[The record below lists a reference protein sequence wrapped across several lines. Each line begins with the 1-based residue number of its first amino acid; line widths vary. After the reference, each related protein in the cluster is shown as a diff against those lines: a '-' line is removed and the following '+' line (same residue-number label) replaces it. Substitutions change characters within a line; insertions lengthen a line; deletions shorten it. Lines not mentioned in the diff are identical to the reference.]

1 MNVSFRYE
9 DEQLEFDE
17 NGDPPGRY
25 DILNYQKKLDGT
37 FDYVQVGDWYND
49 TLYWNDV
56 KLQFGPPA
64 IVKSVCSLPCPK
76 GQYKV
81 QIRHLFFFF
90 VYKD

>member
-9 DEQLEFDE
+9 NELVEFDE

-25 DILNYQKKLDGT
+25 EILNFQKKNDT
-37 FDYVQVGDWYND
+37 FDYIQVGDWYND
-49 TLYWNDV
+49 TLYWNGV
-56 KLQFGPPA
+56 TLEFGPQQ

-81 QIRHLFFFF
+81 KEKSF
-90 VYKD
+90 Y